1 MWYIYKDM
9 YMVRLHFKSLN
20 VVIDF
25 SVISV
30 SIFPLHYLLIPEI
43 WPHWLVHLI
52 DFFLNASTHQVKKL
66 DTLAF
71 LNRIDTFKILKF
83 CFPSSRNGNI
93 YLYIVTFSSCHYFFP
108 QLEWYAELLGLHCS
122 AWLLLFAICAA
133 LLGFFWLQWW
143 LFCCMCVYIIVTF
156 TNDLFTS
163 YTLIY
168 IDYISFF

>member
-1 MWYIYKDM
+1 M

-20 VVIDF
+20 VVMDF

-43 WPHWLVHLI
+43 WIYNTWWYDTVSDI
-52 DFFLNASTHQVKKL
+52 FNTKQVKKY
-66 DTLAF
+66 DTLSF
-71 LNRIDTFKILKF
+71 LSRIDTYRVFKF
-83 CFPSSRNGNI
+83 CFLSSRNGNI
-93 YLYIVTFSSCHYFFP
+93 YLYIVTFSSRHYFFP

-122 AWLLLFAICAA
+122 AWLLLFSICAA
-133 LLGFFWLQWW
+133 LLEFFWLQWW

-156 TNDLFTS
+156 TNDLFTF